1 MKRAL
6 LVAVLSLTAVV
17 LLLPALPSGAASGHS
32 VQASGIAIRRVL
44 KDSGFPGAFTF
55 APDDGT
61 LYYANRFSGQI
72 RHQLKDGSTHL
83 VFLVTNLSTEG
94 EQGLLGLTIDPDWP
108 AQPYLYAYATRNDG
122 GVKNE
127 ILKIHVTGG
136 VGDSMSVIWTS
147 QTTAGQYHDGGHIT
161 FGPDGKLYAQV
172 GEAHNSANA
181 QNLSTDAGKILRMNS
196 DGTAPGDN
204 ELGGRIFT
212 RGMRNGYGFTFD
224 PVSGRLWETEN
235 GPECNDEVNQF
246 QNGMNGG
253 WGPNETCSGTAP
265 GNTNNSGPLPRRF
278 PQRWFTPT
286 IAPTGI
292 VFCAFDCGLPGQH
305 LDNAFFGSWNDN
317 RIRELRFSSDRRKVL
332 PAWPQIVVTRP
343 AGILSMERNP
353 HNDRLYFSD
362 PNGIYV
368 LVAG

>member
-6 LVAVLSLTAVV
+6 MVAVLSLAALGLVLPVV
-17 LLLPALPSGAASGHS
+17 PAGAASGDS
-32 VQASGIAIRRVL
+32 ARTSGIIVKKLLA
-44 KDSGFPGAFTF
+44 DTGFPGAFVF
-55 APDDGT
+55 APDGT

-72 RHQLKDGSTHL
+72 RWRQAGGSTHL
-83 VFLVTNLSTEG
+83 VYLVTNLSTDG
-94 EQGLLGLTIDPDWP
+94 EQGLLGLTLDPGWP
-108 AQPYLYAYATRNDG
+108 ATPYMYAYATRNDG
-122 GVKNE
+122 GLKNE
-127 ILKIHVTGG
+127 ILKIHVTGNQ
-136 VGDSMSVIWTS
+136 GDSASIIWKS

-172 GEAHNSANA
+172 GEAHDSANA
-181 QNLSTDAGKILRMNS
+181 QDLSTDAGKILRMNS

-204 ELGGRIFT
+204 PLGGRIFV

-235 GPECNDEVNQF
+235 GPECNDEINQF
-246 QNGMNGG
+246 QNGMNGA
-253 WGPNETCSGTAP
+253 WGPNENCSGTSP
-265 GNTNNSGPLPRRF
+265 GDTNNSGPNPRRF

-292 VFCAFDCGLPGQH
+292 VFCAFNCGLPGQH
-305 LDNAFFGSWNDN
+305 LNNAFFGSWNDN

-332 PAWPQIVVTRP
+332 PGWPQIVVTRP

-353 HNDRLYFSD
+353 HNGRLYFSD
-362 PNGIYV
+362 PNGIYA
-368 LVAG
+368 LVGT

>member
-6 LVAVLSLTAVV
+6 LVAVLSVTALV
-17 LLLPALPSGAASGHS
+17 LVLPALPAGAASGHS
-32 VQASGIAIRRVL
+32 AQPSGIAIRRVL
-44 KDSGFPGAFTF
+44 KDTGFPGAFTF
-55 APDDGT
+55 DPVDGT

-72 RHQLKDGSTHL
+72 RHQAKDGSTHL
-83 VFLVTNLSTEG
+83 VFLVTNLSTDG

-122 GVKNE
+122 GLKNE
-127 ILKIHVTGG
+127 ILKIHVTGNN
-136 VGDSMSVIWTS
+136 GDSSSTIWTS

-172 GEAHNSANA
+172 GEAHDSANA
-181 QNLSTDAGKILRMNS
+181 QDLSTDAGKILRMNS

-204 ELGGRIFT
+204 ELGGRIFA

-224 PVSGRLWETEN
+224 PVTGRLWETEN
-235 GPECNDEVNQF
+235 GPECNDEINQF
-246 QNGMNGG
+246 QNGMNGA

-265 GNTNNSGPLPRRF
+265 DNTNNSGPTPRRF
-278 PQRWFTPT
+278 PKRWFTPT

-292 VFCAFDCGLPGQH
+292 GFCPDTCGLPGH
-305 LDNAFFGSWNDN
+305 HGNAFFGSWNDN
-317 RIRELRFSSDRRKVL
+317 RIRELKFTSDRRGV
-332 PAWPQIVVTRP
+332 AHGWPKIVITRP

-353 HNDRLYFSD
+353 YNNHLYFSD

-368 LVAG
+368 LVKA